1 MSPEVRIL
9 LLEDSLVDAELVER
23 ELRRSGIAFDSRRV
37 DTVSGFT
44 AALDRFR
51 PHLVLSDNAL
61 PSFDALSA
69 LELTKRAS
77 PDSGFI
83 VVSGTLGEERTADML
98 KSGVTDVVL
107 KHHLDRLGPVVHR
120 ALAEAE
126 QRAETRAATEAARQ
140 ANERFRSAFQNAP
153 AGLAVVDLEGT
164 LVDVNES
171 LCLLLGRPER
181 ELLGSLIHAHAHPHD
196 RAALDAVFGRP
207 LLAET
212 PARPRELRLLRAG
225 GQVLWVLL
233 GVSVV
238 TDAGGRPQHAVAQVV
253 DITAAKEAE
262 AKLLHQAL
270 YDPLTGLPNR
280 VLIED
285 RLGHALDQC
294 GRRSNGVTLL
304 FLDLDHFKVVNDSLG
319 HGAGD
324 VLLVTV
330 AERLQQVVRG
340 GDTAGR
346 FGGDEFVVVCEDE
359 ADEQRALALARRIA
373 EALAV
378 PCWVAGRQM
387 TLSASV
393 GIAIATDPG
402 VRPQDLL
409 RNADAAMYRAKEGG
423 RARPVVFDED
433 MRVRAVTR
441 LNVEADLRSGLE
453 RGDFVARYQPQLDLR
468 TGRLVGFEALLRW
481 QRPGN
486 GVVLPDDFIGVAED
500 TGLIGPLGAW
510 VLEEACTQAATW
522 RVQRPDLLMSVNVS
536 ARQIASTAFVGVVAG
551 VLERTGLPPA
561 NLCLEVTESV
571 LVVASATTVETLDG
585 LRKLGVGISID
596 DFGTGYASLSY
607 LVQFRPDVL
616 KIDKLFVQGLH
627 EPMNAAIAEAVVHL
641 AHRMGLTVVAEGVE
655 HDAALRTLT
664 DLGCDVGQGYLFSE
678 ALPAAEAERLLAL

>member
-1 MSPEVRIL
+1 MSPDVRIL
-9 LLEDSLVDAELVER
+9 LLEDSPLDAELVEH
-23 ELRRSGIAFDSRRV
+23 ELRRAGIAFDSRRV
-37 DTVSGFT
+37 DTVDGFT
-44 AALDRFR
+44 SALERFR

-69 LELTKRAS
+69 LELTRKAL
-77 PDSGFI
+77 PDSGFV

-126 QRAETRAATEAARQ
+126 QRAVTRAATESARR
-140 ANERFRSAFQNAP
+140 AHERFRSAFENAP
-153 AGLAVVDLEGT
+153 AGLAVVDLEGA
-164 LVDVNES
+164 LVHVNES
-171 LCLLLGRPER
+171 LCALLGRTE
-181 ELLGSLIHAHAHPHD
+181 EDLLGSLLHAHAHPHD
-196 RAALDAVFGRP
+196 RAELDAVFDRP
-207 LLAET
+207 LTGEVH
-212 PARPRELRLLRAG
+212 ARPRELRFLRAG
-225 GQVLWVLL
+225 GQTLWVLL

-238 TDAGGRPQHAVAQVV
+238 TGTDDEPQHAVAQLV

-262 AKLLHQAL
+262 AKLVHQAL

-294 GRRSNGVTLL
+294 GRRSSGVTLL

-330 AERLQQVVRG
+330 ADRLQRVVRG

-359 ADEQRALALARRIA
+359 ADETRALALADRIA

-387 TLSASV
+387 TLSASI
-393 GIAIATDPG
+393 GIAVATDPG

-409 RNADAAMYRAKEGG
+409 RNADAAMYRAKETG
-423 RARPVVFDED
+423 RAHPVVFDED

-441 LNVEADLRSGLE
+441 LNVEADLRAGLQ
-453 RGDFVARYQPQLDLR
+453 RGDFVAHYQPQLDLR
-468 TGRLVGFEALLRW
+468 SGRLVGFEALLRW
-481 QRPGN
+481 HRPGN
-486 GVVLPDDFIGVAED
+486 GVVGPDDFIGVAED

-510 VLEEACTQAATW
+510 VLETACRQAAEW
-522 RVQRPDLLMSVNVS
+522 VVQRPDLLMSVNVS
-536 ARQIASTAFVGVVAG
+536 ARQISTPGFVEQVAA
-551 VLERTGLPPA
+551 VLRGTGLPPA
-561 NLCLEVTESV
+561 NLCVEVTESV
-571 LVVASATTVETLDG
+571 LVVASAATVEALDG

-655 HDAALRTLT
+655 HESALVLLK
-664 DLGCDVGQGYLFSE
+664 DLGCDVGQGFLFSE
-678 ALPAAEAERLLAL
+678 AVPAEEAARLLLL